1 MDNLKCFLILLCV
14 FCMACNPKYYS
25 PNTANIPLLRTQGQ
39 INASV
44 MGDANQ
50 FGVLAAYGLTDKVG
64 LMLNGGVFRPRD
76 LDNGN
81 GGSGTFFE
89 AGPGFLAP
97 INDEFT
103 FEIYGLLGYGN
114 LENHLPSTV
123 LANPMTTGDLSAKAA
138 KFTLQPNIGYRNSS
152 FELGF
157 TTRIAGLQYF
167 DIKGDL
173 IFENEAQTDYLKDN
187 KFNFLIEP
195 ALVARVG
202 TDVIQFQA
210 QVGHSINTS
219 NSTFR
224 QEKWL
229 LNIGANFTFGGESY

>member
-1 MDNLKCFLILLCV
+1 MNNFKYCLVLVCV

-39 INASV
+39 TNVSL

-50 FGVLAAYGLTDKVG
+50 FGVIAAYGLTDQVG

-76 LDNGN
+76 LENGN
-81 GGSGTFFE
+81 GGSGNFFE

-97 INDEFT
+97 INDEFS

-114 LENHLPSTV
+114 LENHLPSTTEI
-123 LANPMTTGDLSAKAA
+123 NPETNGDISAKAV
-138 KFTLQPNIGYRNSS
+138 KFSLQPNIGYRNSV

-157 TTRIAGLQYF
+157 TTRIAGLRYF
-167 DIKGDL
+167 DIDGDL
-173 IFENEAQTDYLKDN
+173 IFENEIQTDYLRDN
-187 KFNFLIEP
+187 RFNFLIEP
-195 ALVARVG
+195 ALMARVG
-202 TDVIQFQA
+202 TDIIQFQA
-210 QVGHSINTS
+210 QIGHSINTS